1 MTYIQQAGNHA
12 PKKMTYIQPPCDHA
26 PKKPKKT

>member
-26 PKKPKKT
+26 PKKT